1 MAQSSNAL
9 ILYQTYPN
17 NYLADYISV
26 VQESHNVYTAQLSP
40 AGQLPAL
47 MALPVELFMQ
57 IYDFLT
63 VESQAMLAVTCKS
76 LYRSMFP
83 HVAIKQVK
91 HRGEILRC
99 IERQTPQQY
108 YCPVCVKLHSWH
120 LGDDGKP
127 TFPAREDMTSS
138 CGVTN
143 WRFPSDPGPYAEAS
157 HETTD
162 YEVDYR
168 TARLAVRAATL
179 GPSFGPPLSMLE
191 KRAAWQPCPDMA
203 GEHGHLLDAVAVD
216 YHYQPR
222 VIDGVLHVRATYIVR
237 DDSGTADLWNLW
249 MKQPGLG
256 PWLCPGRRVFAEF
269 EGQAGRCLCFE
280 GAPREDSDVESCSDV
295 GPVEEGTV
303 ECSCAKTLAEVSA
316 LEIKTMA
323 RCECSAWASQY
334 CGSEWEITKK
344 PSPAGSGGWEL
355 SWQVWR
361 RFDVLAECGLHEWF
375 RDPYFDEQDD
385 GRWMCPY
392 YGLKTG
398 ARRAWLLAEAAE
410 RGDDEEAVETQLE
423 EDEERMMEDDLSEYD
438 EAKWL
443 QLMWEETGEW
453 FEETPQ
459 TFWGQEADWEHW
471 Y

>member
-1 MAQSSNAL
+1 MAQSSKAL
-9 ILYQTYPN
+9 VLYQGDPRDN
-17 NYLADYISV
+17 LAKYISD
-26 VQESHNVYTAQLSP
+26 VQEGHDVYAAQLSS

-57 IYDFLT
+57 IYDLLT

-91 HRGEILRC
+91 HRGGMLRC

-120 LGDDGKP
+120 LEDDGKP
-127 TFPAREDMTSS
+127 TFPIRDDMTSS
-138 CGVTN
+138 YGVTK
-143 WRFPSDPGPYAEAS
+143 WLFPSDPGPYAETT

-168 TARLAVRAATL
+168 TARLAVRAVTL
-179 GPSFGPPLSMLE
+179 GPSFGPPLATLE
-191 KRAAWQPCPDMA
+191 KRASWQPCQVMA
-203 GEHGHLLDAVAVD
+203 NEHGHLLDGVAVE
-216 YHYQPR
+216 YHYEPR
-222 VIDGVLHVRATYIVR
+222 VIDGILHVRATYVVS
-237 DDSGTADLWNLW
+237 DKSGSPDLWNLW
-249 MKQPGLG
+249 MEKPDLG
-256 PWLCPGRRVFAEF
+256 PWICPGRRVFGEF
-269 EGQAGRCLCFE
+269 EGQAGRCRCFE
-280 GAPREDSDVESCSDV
+280 DALGEDTDLESCSEF
-295 GPVEEGTV
+295 GWSAEEEV
-303 ECSCAKTLAEVSA
+303 RCSCAKTLAEVCA

-323 RCECSAWASQY
+323 RCECVTWASQY

-344 PSPAGSGGWEL
+344 ASPAGAGGWEL

-375 RDPYFDEQDD
+375 RDPYFDELDD

-410 RGDDEEAVETQLE
+410 RGDDEEAVKGQLD
-423 EDEERMMEDDLSEYD
+423 EDEERVNEDDLSEYD

-443 QLMWEETGEW
+443 QVMWEETGEW
-453 FEETPQ
+453 FEGVPRSV
-459 TFWGQEADWEHW
+459 WGREPEWDYWN
-471 Y
+471 